1 MQGGSLESES
11 RLQDSPYHAGPEQ
24 GTSLGQSQSEGTL
37 GRGRCHPPP
46 PQRPVVGI
54 ATAAC
59 NSPVL
64 VARPRQAPPGPTRP
78 CQALPCPTRPRQ
90 APPGPTRPRQAL
102 GTSLW
107 AQAPS
112 TPSRPLQ
119 HSRGRPISPAMA
131 LARLPS
137 WTPEGAC
144 AEGLVAGGAAG
155 GTQGHEWGLAGLFT
169 FF

>member
-1 MQGGSLESES
+1 MNPVCRTAPTTPARS
-11 RLQDSPYHAGPEQ
+11 RAPAWDSPRVKGPSD
-24 GTSLGQSQSEGTL
+24 GAAATRHLLSGQWWESPRL
-37 GRGRCHPPP
+37 P
-46 PQRPVVGI
+46 
-54 ATAAC
+54 ATAP
-59 NSPVL
+59 SWWPGP
-64 VARPRQAPPGPTRP
+64 ARPRQAPPGPTR
-78 CQALPCPTRPRQ
+78 A
-90 APPGPTRPRQAL
+90 RQAL